1 MLNPNELVGIYIGD
15 LRPLPTCV
23 MLLVLEFSGLV
34 TRGHRSMH
42 FWVFCERP
50 LSGPR
55 ARRPGDR
62 SRRRLR

>member
-1 MLNPNELVGIYIGD
+1 MLSPGELVSIYIGD
-15 LRPLPTCV
+15 LRPLPTCI

-42 FWVFCERP
+42 FWVYWTRP
-50 LSGPR
+50 VTLR
-55 ARRPGDR
+55 ARRPGAR